1 MPAAC
6 CLSKIE
12 RSVCFCRMFTPDELP
27 TVIPRHKILAEN
39 DADVVETKALDR
51 INVSDMQLSPIP

>member
-1 MPAAC
+1 
-6 CLSKIE
+6 
-12 RSVCFCRMFTPDELP
+12 MFTPDELP